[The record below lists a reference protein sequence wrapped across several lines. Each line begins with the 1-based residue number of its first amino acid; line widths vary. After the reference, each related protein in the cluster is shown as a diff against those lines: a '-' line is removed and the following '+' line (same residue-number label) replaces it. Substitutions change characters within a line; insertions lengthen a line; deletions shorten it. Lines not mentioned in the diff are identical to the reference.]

1 MYHKQHKIMQGRKK
15 KKEKKLSPLF
25 KDCLA
30 MESSGQCLSQT
41 ADTKSS
47 RQDTGCGLLTT
58 RAPSMPQV
66 VLNRKTSTPVEA
78 LEGESTTSALIIKTS
93 MALLILVL
101 DTAPL

>member
-1 MYHKQHKIMQGRKK
+1 MQGRKK

-66 VLNRKTSTPVEA
+66 VLNRKTSTPAEMAPVEA